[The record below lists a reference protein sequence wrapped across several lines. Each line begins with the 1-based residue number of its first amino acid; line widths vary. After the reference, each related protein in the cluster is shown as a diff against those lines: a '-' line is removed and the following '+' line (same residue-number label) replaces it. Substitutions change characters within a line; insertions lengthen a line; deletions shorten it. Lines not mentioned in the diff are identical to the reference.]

1 MTTPDSLTAY
11 DAALPP
17 EQAAITQLLRRAF
30 DAALPNATSKVW
42 HRHPVWFIGEN
53 PVVGYNARPDA
64 VHILFWNGQAFEE
77 PGLDPVGK
85 YRAAGTH
92 YAAASDVKLPTLRR
106 WLKKARTEVFD
117 GVTYFQRLRDAAKA
131 RSRAAAKKKR

>member
-53 PVVGYNARPDA
+53 PVVGYNARRGA
-64 VHILFWNGQAFEE
+64 VHVLFWNGQAFEE
-77 PGLDPVGK
+77 PGLVPVGK

-106 WLKKARTEVFD
+106 WLKKARTDVFD
-117 GVTYFQRLRDAAKA
+117 GVTYFQKLRDAAKS
-131 RSRAAAKKKR
+131 RSRAAPKKKR